1 MATISDVLV
10 PEGAHADVQRRRLWP
25 RLLAGF
31 VFGVLLTIGI
41 AAGALYAY
49 DAQHDYKVLTGVDV
63 GGVDLSAMDRAQ
75 AVATLEAAYA
85 SYGEGQVVVHT
96 SARDVVVPYSAF
108 GRRIDAEAIV
118 DEAMEVGRS
127 GSMTDRALAEVRLAL
142 EGHSLAPR
150 VTFDAAALTAQVQRQ
165 VRQFDRAPVDSVIV
179 KGVDSIYAM
188 PSRSGRTFDG
198 TAAAASAVDVV
209 SQPDAPAEVAV
220 DATEREI
227 PPAYSDADAATA
239 ISAAQQM
246 DGELQVTFGDTKWT
260 IRAARVRSWITFE
273 TDAHGATVAVLD
285 QAKIGPF
292 LKNIAK
298 VVKQAPVSATF
309 LKARNG
315 RIVGV
320 VAASNGRK
328 LDTKATVAAIAAA
341 IKARGE
347 GATPKPVAVELTS
360 VAPKLTTA
368 QAVKRAPLMQALGT
382 WKTWFPVSE
391 RNYFG
396 ANIWRPAEVIDGTV
410 LYPGQRF
417 EWWSALGP
425 VSSATGY
432 GPGGFIA
439 GDHTEPTG
447 ALGGGMCSSSTT
459 LFNAAL
465 RAGLQMG
472 ARANHKYYIDRYPL
486 GLDATVSKTRNGSQT
501 VSFTNDTSGPI
512 VIRTF
517 RYRAGGRG
525 WVRYEIWGVPDG
537 RTVSLSRPSV
547 SNVRKA
553 TTTTNYVSSLPKGVR
568 EQVEYPAN
576 GMDVSVSRVVRDKRG
591 RVIHSDTYRTHYVLW
606 NGIVN
611 IGR

>member
-1 MATISDVLV
+1 MATISDALTTDGVL
-10 PEGAHADVQRRRLWP
+10 ADVPRRRVWP
-25 RLLAGF
+25 RLVAGF
-31 VFGVLLTIGI
+31 VVGLLLTIGL
-41 AAGALYAY
+41 AAGALYLY
-49 DAQHDYKVLTGVDV
+49 DAQHDYRVLTGIDV
-63 GGVDLSAMDRAQ
+63 GGVDLSAMDRPQ
-75 AVATLEAAYA
+75 AVAALEGAYA
-85 SYGEGQVVVHT
+85 SYGDGQVVVHT

-108 GRRIDAEAIV
+108 GRRVDAEALV
-118 DEAMEVGRS
+118 DEAMAIGRS
-127 GSMTDRALAEVRLAL
+127 GSVVDRALAEVRLAV
-142 EGHSLAPR
+142 EGHALAPR
-150 VTFDAAALTAQVQRQ
+150 VIFDADALRERVQRE
-165 VRQFDRAPVDSVIV
+165 VRQFDRPPVDSVIV
-179 KGVDSIYAM
+179 KGVASIYAM

-198 TAAAASAVDVV
+198 SAAAAAAVEMV
-209 SQPDAPAEVAV
+209 SQPDAPATVEV
-220 DATEREI
+220 DATEADI
-227 PPAYSDADAATA
+227 PPAYSSDDAAAA

-246 DGELQVTFGDTKWT
+246 DGDLEVTFGDTKWT

-273 TDAHGATVAVLD
+273 TDAHGATVPVLD
-285 QAKIGPF
+285 ETKIGPF
-292 LKNIAK
+292 LKNIAT
-298 VVKQAPVSATF
+298 VVKKAPVSASF
-309 LKARNG
+309 LRARNG

-320 VAASNGRK
+320 VAATNGRK

-347 GATPKPVAVELTS
+347 GATLKPIPVELAS

-368 QAVKRAPLMQALGT
+368 QAVKRGPLMQALGT

-472 ARANHKYYIDRYPL
+472 ARSNHKYYIDRYPL

-501 VSFTNDTSGPI
+501 VSFTNDTNGPI

-553 TTTTNYVSSLPKGVR
+553 TTSTRYVSTLPPGVR

-576 GMDVSVSRVVRDKRG
+576 GMDVAVSRVVRDSRG
-591 RVIHSDTYRTHYVLW
+591 RVIHSETYRTHYVLW

-611 IGR
+611 VGR